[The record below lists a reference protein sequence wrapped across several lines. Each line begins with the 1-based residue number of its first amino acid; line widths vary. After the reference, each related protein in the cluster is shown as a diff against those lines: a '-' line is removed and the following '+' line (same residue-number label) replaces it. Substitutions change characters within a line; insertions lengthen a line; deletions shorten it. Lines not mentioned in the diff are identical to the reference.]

1 MKAKRPLRGDS
12 GKAVDGNGN
21 GSELVEP
28 RFCAATC
35 GQRGCRALADSREPG
50 KRAAPSAAPPPA
62 AGLAAGRRPG
72 TVGLA
77 VVDGDEA
84 VRRIV
89 SQLLAGGAEFRGCG
103 FFRSAAE
110 LRHAWDGL
118 DVQLVLMELR
128 LPDQCGIDFARHL
141 RSRRPA
147 LQVIIAST
155 LRDSEL
161 IQRAAAVGASHWL
174 VKPLR
179 LSQCLATLRFAAS
192 GFNPT
197 PIGCRK
203 PTRMNRHGG
212 WRGEVH
218 PRARLTP
225 REEAVL
231 ACLAQGLQYAE
242 VEDRLGL
249 THAGLKKIAY
259 RVYHRV
265 GASNRTEAINRYW
278 PAGRAADEDS

>member
-1 MKAKRPLRGDS
+1 MKAKHHLRVDVR
-12 GKAVDGNGN
+12 KAVEGGECL
-21 GSELVEP
+21 SERGEP
-28 RFCAATC
+28 RFCIATC
-35 GQRGCRALADSREPG
+35 GQRGCRALADRLDPG
-50 KRAAPSAAPPPA
+50 KRAAPTAPPWPS
-62 AGLAAGRRPG
+62 AGLAAGPRPR

-89 SQLLAGGAEFRGCG
+89 NQLLAGGAEFRGCG

-110 LRHAWDGL
+110 LRRAWDAL

-128 LPDQCGIDFARHL
+128 LPDQCGIDFAGHL
-141 RSRRPA
+141 RSRRPE

-155 LRDSEL
+155 LREPGL
-161 IQRAAAVGASHWL
+161 IHRAAAAGVSHWL
-174 VKPLR
+174 VKPFR
-179 LSQCLATLRFAAS
+179 LTQCLATLRFAAS
-192 GFNPT
+192 GLGAT

-203 PTRMNRHGG
+203 HTLMHRHGG

-218 PRARLTP
+218 PHARLTP

-231 ACLAQGLQYAE
+231 ACLAEGLQYTE

-259 RVYHRV
+259 RIYHRV

-278 PAGRAADEDS
+278 PAGRAADEGS